1 MKIQRVARST
11 AAALIA
17 VLAVLVAAAV
27 GGRVDDSATA
37 SWRGGHR
44 PAGIVW
50 VGNRGFPAVAAFDAS
65 SRERLLT
72 VTLDAPASDVA
83 VGRFGKVFVGEENAG
98 TIAVIDTDSGRV
110 IRHIP
115 TATRP
120 HHLEASRNGRW
131 ITYGAYGTNRV
142 GVIDARSGRLVGEWQ
157 ASTNPDARSH
167 ASVITS
173 DGRTVYVAND
183 TTHEVNAVDVRTG
196 RLRAIVEVHHAHEL
210 VLTRDQRTLY
220 VVGRMANMLHVVDL
234 RTRTMT
240 GMLEVGPM
248 PDTLQLVDRDRLLT
262 VGLRGSPAQIMVVRT
277 DPLEIVG
284 DGPVTIAGPGTTAGH
299 QWTSR
304 NGRWTIAAFEGGP
317 TPGFAVINHR
327 TGEIV
332 TEAFPTMEE
341 LPGMPSR
348 PHGLDVDR

>member
-1 MKIQRVARST
+1 MKIHRATRSS
-11 AAALIA
+11 AAVFVA
-17 VLAVLVAAAV
+17 VLAVLAFAAV
-27 GGRVDDSATA
+27 GSVGDAATA
-37 SWRGGHR
+37 RPSDGGR

-65 SRERLLT
+65 SRERLMT

-83 VGRFGKVFVGEENAG
+83 VGRFGKVFVGEENAS

-131 ITYGAYGTNRV
+131 VTYGAYGTNRV
-142 GVIDARSGRLVGEWQ
+142 GVIDARSGRLVGEWR
-157 ASTNPDARSH
+157 ASDSPEARSH
-167 ASVITS
+167 ASVITP

-183 TTHEVNAVDVRTG
+183 STNEVTAIDVRSG
-196 RLRAIVEVHHAHEL
+196 ALLFSIEVHHAHEL
-210 VLTRDQRTLY
+210 VLTRDQGTLY
-220 VVGRMANMLHVVDL
+220 VVGRMVNMLNVVDL
-234 RTRTMT
+234 PSKTVTR
-240 GMLEVGPM
+240 MLEVGPM
-248 PDTLQLVDRDRLLT
+248 PDTLQLVDDDRLLT
-262 VGLRGSPAQIMVVRT
+262 IGLRGSPAQILLVRT

-284 DGPVTIAGPGTTAGH
+284 GGPVTIAGPGTTAGH
-299 QWTSR
+299 QWTSP
-304 NGRWTIAAFEGGP
+304 NGHWTIAAFEGGP

-327 TGEIV
+327 TGAIV
-332 TEAFPTMEE
+332 TDEFPTMDEF
-341 LPGMPSR
+341 PGLPSR